1 MWAGGDWL
9 KLKAVFDLSRI
20 RDYVWMLIELRRK
33 HVVLL
38 CECTMFQHTMMES
51 ESHSS
56 SAWPAVACD
65 AVFYLFV
72 GFEDYHGQIQNS
84 QNALPWYWSRNT
96 EQDVEG
102 CSQACCSELE
112 FHKGMEKWFD
122 LKRSQVFL
130 LGQLV
135 IFWYVI
141 FPTQC
146 CFFCYC
152 QHITI
157 VFPDSHCSV
166 HALLLHNVL
175 PIFCSLAR
183 KHHIHAQFDIIAELK
198 TWNYKVMSY
207 RGL

>member
-1 MWAGGDWL
+1 MTNTYIKIIHNFQRKGREMWAGGDWL
-9 KLKAVFDLSRI
+9 KLKPVFDLSRI
-20 RDYVWMLIELRRK
+20 RRDVWMLIELRRK

-96 EQDVEG
+96 EQDDEG

-112 FHKGMEKWFD
+112 FYKGMEKWFD
-122 LKRSQVFL
+122 LKCSQVFL

-135 IFWYVI
+135 IDYSDTKSFQHNAASSVI
-141 FPTQC
+141 VSTLQ
-146 CFFCYC
+146 
-152 QHITI
+152 
-157 VFPDSHCSV
+157 
-166 HALLLHNVL
+166 
-175 PIFCSLAR
+175 
-183 KHHIHAQFDIIAELK
+183 
-198 TWNYKVMSY
+198 
-207 RGL
+207 